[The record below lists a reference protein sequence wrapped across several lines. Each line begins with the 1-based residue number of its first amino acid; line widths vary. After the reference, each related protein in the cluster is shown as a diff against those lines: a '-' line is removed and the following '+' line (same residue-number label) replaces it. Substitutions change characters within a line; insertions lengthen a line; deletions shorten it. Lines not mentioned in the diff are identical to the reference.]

1 MMGAMGH
8 LTISCDDCALRRST
22 ACRDCMVS
30 FVLAADVTV
39 DQVIDQ
45 VIDPINGRV
54 IDVVHP
60 GLDLDEDQERIVDLF
75 AKAGLVPKLRH
86 LAS

>member
-30 FVLAADVTV
+30 FVLAADPTV
-39 DQVIDQ
+39 DQVIDTL
-45 VIDPINGRV
+45 IEGAV
-54 IDVVHP
+54 IDVVQP
-60 GLDLDEDQERIVDLF
+60 GLDLDEEQERIVDLF
-75 AKAGLVPKLRH
+75 AKAGLVPRLRH

>member
-1 MMGAMGH
+1 MGH

-30 FVLAADVTV
+30 FVLAADPTL
-39 DQVIDQ
+39 DQVIDS
-45 VIDPINGRV
+45 VTDTVSAGAV
-54 IDVVHP
+54 IDVVQP
-60 GLDLDEDQERIVDLF
+60 GLDLDEEQERIVDLF
-75 AKAGLVPKLRH
+75 AKAGLVPRLRH

>member
-1 MMGAMGH
+1 MGH

-30 FVLAADVTV
+30 FVLAADPTV
-39 DQVIDQ
+39 DQVIDAVTGGA
-45 VIDPINGRV
+45 VIEGAV
-54 IDVVHP
+54 IDVVQP
-60 GLDLDEDQERIVDLF
+60 GLDLDEEQERIVDLF
-75 AKAGLVPKLRH
+75 AKAGLVPRLRH

>member
-30 FVLAADVTV
+30 FVLAADPTV
-39 DQVIDQ
+39 DQVIDT
-45 VIDPINGRV
+45 VIDGAV
-54 IDVVHP
+54 IDVVQP
-60 GLDLDEDQERIVDLF
+60 GLDLDEEQERIVDLF
-75 AKAGLVPKLRH
+75 AKAGLVPRLRH
-86 LAS
+86 LAP

>member
-1 MMGAMGH
+1 MMGGMGH

-22 ACRDCMVS
+22 ACHDCMVS
-30 FVLAADVTV
+30 FVLEADPTV
-39 DQVIDQ
+39 DQVIDA
-45 VIDPINGRV
+45 
-54 IDVVHP
+54 VHP

-75 AKAGLVPKLRH
+75 AKAGLVPRLRH

>member
-1 MMGAMGH
+1 MGGMGH

-30 FVLAADVTV
+30 FVLAADPTV

-45 VIDPINGRV
+45 AIDPLTDPV
-54 IDVVHP
+54 IEVVHP
-60 GLDLDEDQERIVDLF
+60 GLDLDEEQERIVDLF
-75 AKAGLVPKLRH
+75 AKAGLVPRLRH
-86 LAS
+86 RAS